1 MNFSRSHSD
10 PVEQTSPI
18 DQTMTQSDLAFD
30 YIRDPAEISRRS
42 FAIIDDLHDFSHFP
56 ADIAVVAKRLTH
68 ARGDG
73 VFLDQLSWS
82 VGAAKIGA
90 AALDAGA
97 PIFCDSHMT
106 VAGIIRNLLPAKNPV
121 FCDLNAPQAAER
133 CRQTKITRSAA
144 AVELWQPRLA
154 GAIAVIGN
162 APTAL
167 FHLLE
172 LLLAGGPRPALII
185 GLPVGFIGASESK
198 KALIEHAPSLGVAYL
213 SVTGQVGGSALAA
226 SAVNALAAFTDSS
239 S

>member
-1 MNFSRSHSD
+1 MN
-10 PVEQTSPI
+10 TSPLEPI
-18 DQTMTQSDLAFD
+18 EGIAPTNEKSAPSEKIIRFD

-42 FAIIDDLHDFSHFP
+42 FAVIDDLYDFSSFP
-56 ADIAVVAKRLTH
+56 ADIAAVAKRLTH

-73 VFLDQLSWS
+73 RFLDQLSWS
-82 VGAAKIGA
+82 AGAAKTGA
-90 AALDAGA
+90 LSLADGA

-106 VAGIIRNLLPAKNPV
+106 VAGITRNLLPADNPI
-121 FCDLNAPQAAER
+121 FCDLNTPQAAAR
-133 CRQTKITRSAA
+133 CLESTITRSAA

-167 FHLLE
+167 FRLLE
-172 LLLAGGPRPALII
+172 LLIAGGPRPALII

-198 KALIEHAPSLGVAYL
+198 KALIDHAPSLGVAYL

-226 SAVNALAAFTDSS
+226 SAVNALAERAKSS